1 MSHLLDY
8 VFLFYF
14 LGYNGINSILMTL
27 AVAEIIRRGA
37 ARLPELDTMA
47 LSAESTPPVTIIAPA
62 YNEEAT
68 IVSSTRAFLQLEYPS
83 LSVIVVN
90 DGSKDRTLSLLK
102 ETFDLVPVNQIIRRQ
117 LETQPIL
124 GVYRSKVDDR
134 LLVIDK
140 ANGGKADALNVGLNA
155 ARTPLVC
162 CVDSDTL
169 IDRKAL
175 LRMIEPLVYDDR
187 NAVAVGGTVRL
198 ANGCT
203 VRDGQ
208 VLRQALPKSWL
219 ARVQLVEYLRAF
231 LFGRMGWNWMGGN
244 VIISG
249 AFGLFHRDTVVEVGG
264 YQPSTVGEDME
275 LVLRIHHVMSQR
287 GRRYRVVQIPEPV
300 CYTEAPEN
308 WSILSRQRDRWQ
320 RGLLESIW
328 MHKSMLFRPKYG
340 VVGMLVLPIFLIFE
354 AIGPVIELGGYLWF
368 GINLLLG
375 TADPKF
381 AVMFTLSA
389 LFWGFLLSVQSLVL
403 DDLNTNIYRGIRV
416 RLGLLLAALLENVG
430 YRQMTLYYRLKG
442 TIKYLAGEKA
452 WGRMKRKG
460 FQEGSAP

>member
-1 MSHLLDY
+1 MSHWLDII
-8 VFLFYF
+8 FLSYF
-14 LGYNGINSILMTL
+14 LGYNSLNTILMAL
-27 AVAEIIRRGA
+27 AVVEIVRRGA
-37 ARLPELDTMA
+37 SRLPELDTVA

-62 YNEEAT
+62 FNEEAT

-90 DGSKDRTLSLLK
+90 DGSKDKTLELLRQ
-102 ETFDLVPVNQIIRRQ
+102 TFDLVPVNQIVRRQ
-117 LETQPIL
+117 LETKQVF
-124 GVYRSKVDDR
+124 GVYRSRVDER

-140 ANGGKADALNVGLNA
+140 ENGGKADALNVGLNA
-155 ARTPLVC
+155 SRTPLVC

-175 LRMIEPLVYDDR
+175 LRMIEPMVYDDR
-187 NAVAVGGTVRL
+187 NAVAVGGTIRL

-208 VLRQALPKSWL
+208 VLRQSLPKSWL

-231 LFGRMGWNWMGGN
+231 LFGRMGYNTFGGN

-249 AFGLFHRDTVVEVGG
+249 AFGLFHRDTVIEAGG
-264 YQPSTVGEDME
+264 YQPTTVGEDME
-275 LVLRIHHVMSQR
+275 LVLRIHHKMRAQ
-287 GRRYRVVQIPEPV
+287 GRRYRVVQIPEPI

-308 WSILSRQRDRWQ
+308 WTLLSRQRDRWQ
-320 RGLLESIW
+320 RGLLEAIW
-328 MHKSMLFRPKYG
+328 LHKGMLLRPKYG
-340 VVGMLVLPIFLIFE
+340 VIGLLIMPIFLFFE
-354 AIGPVIELGGYLWF
+354 AIGPLIELGGYLWF
-368 GINLLLG
+368 GANLVLG

-403 DDLNTNIYRGIRV
+403 DDLNTNIYRGFRV
-416 RLGLLLAALLENVG
+416 RMGLVAAALLENVG
-430 YRQMTLYYRLKG
+430 YRQMTLFFRLKG
-442 TIKYLAGEKA
+442 TVKYLAGEKA
-452 WGRMKRKG
+452 WGKMKRKG
-460 FQEGSAP
+460 FQDGAR